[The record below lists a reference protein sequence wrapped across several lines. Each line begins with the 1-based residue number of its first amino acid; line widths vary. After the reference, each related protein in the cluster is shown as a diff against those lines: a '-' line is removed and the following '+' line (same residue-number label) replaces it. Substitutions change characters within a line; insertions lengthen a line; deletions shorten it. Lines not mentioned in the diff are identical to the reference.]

1 MREGLSVADRASP
14 KQKRNLLLEKKL
26 SKDSVTSTK
35 FSESTEELQNQSS
48 HSSESHST
56 KKLKEFEKP
65 PSSKL
70 NDLTTYVSD
79 KKRSVASANK
89 NLNYFQNCG
98 TISLDYS
105 KEKKQLS
112 KSKKREVSNELI
124 DSVSVNTPEL
134 KSESLDSLDK
144 STNEL
149 IAEEETK
156 ENHLNIDPDLVH
168 NNNNNNNSQ
177 NNYNFSSFKKTDT
190 SIPTYS
196 IPEYTSYIS
205 PYTKIPSYYPHQNN
219 LEVRTSVNSYY
230 TNPSGSIS
238 PNSVPTYQASSF
250 HQTNPEPTFYS
261 PPFVPS
267 IYTPEVHSI
276 YPNYNM
282 DANNNTMDFLNMYSS
297 NSPRNRIGNSPSIY
311 QNSPSMEYSQ
321 EKTFSYDAG
330 PNNTFETSSTKYT
343 NPSGVT
349 SYEYGAFSENPQ
361 LSHIRKVTEEHS
373 IMNPMNSPN
382 IIDPTRLSIPGSFP
396 NIDSNRLMH
405 PDVGNSTT
413 ILEEMTTRNETVD
426 MCKTIES
433 PPDYSRATH
442 SSQVV
447 EKKFVHE
454 GYDTIKIP
462 KYREVEI
469 VEKLVEVPVVHTIN
483 KYVHKHEIKQV
494 EKLVKRPINK
504 YIETK
509 IEVPELYYKDKVVE
523 IPEMHEIVKIVEKPQ
538 VQERIIYK
546 SKIETKIIPKYIEV
560 PVVKIIDKYEEYD
573 DIQEVVKTV
582 HVKKIVEIPN
592 EVIKRVKVPIKKIIE
607 QPNYV
612 PIIKYRDVPIEKIR
626 YVPKIKTIEHVKTI
640 PKIIDIP
647 VPVKIPKIK
656 YIDKPVY
663 INKYI
668 DHYVNVPVSKRII
681 PVYKDGGKK
690 IIEIPIHKPY
700 IVNHDTIV
708 PKSINNSMLNGSC
721 SVYTK
726 RLDINSLSPMKKNEL
741 YEMVNRKPNGMN
753 RAATVSNFF
762 SSSNFGSAP
771 VLGMNNNN
779 NNNGLSNSSIN
790 GRYPND
796 LIAGG
801 SNDLLNSSPNVYNNN
816 NNNISMVNGS
826 AYHPVRVRSNS
837 CARFP
842 TDVIGRTY
850 HSNGTHPSNYTV
862 PNIPLENYSSQAFY
876 SNPLGS
882 SSSMNFK
889 NGRNDIGMMHSTEN
903 FNVPSMI
910 NSGRMSNSHSMYPTN
925 SMNPSSWKQMK
936 SYSFSNLPGSFSN
949 PVGSFPTINNQQN
962 MIHSSVNRNRL
973 ESSNIGSRSPSVGS
987 IDGISAYA
995 VEYVG
1000 ELNDKLGKSNRS
1012 SEMIYEER
1020 NFEGSNYSFTK

>member
-1 MREGLSVADRASP
+1 MREGLSVVDRATP

-35 FSESTEELQNQSS
+35 FSESTEELPNQSS

-56 KKLKEFEKP
+56 KKLKEFEEP
-65 PSSKL
+65 SSSKL
-70 NDLTTYVSD
+70 NDFASYVSD
-79 KKRSVASANK
+79 KKRSVASADK

-105 KEKKQLS
+105 KEKKKLY
-112 KSKKREVSNELI
+112 KSKKREVTNDLI
-124 DSVSVNTPEL
+124 DSVSTNTPEL
-134 KSESLDSLDK
+134 KSESLDTFDK
-144 STNEL
+144 NTNEL
-149 IAEEETK
+149 IGKEETK
-156 ENHLNIDPDLVH
+156 ENHSNIDPNLVH
-168 NNNNNNNSQ
+168 NNNNSSSSSTSQ
-177 NNYNFSSFKKTDT
+177 KNYNFSSFKKIDT

-196 IPEYTSYIS
+196 IPEYNSYIS
-205 PYTKIPSYYPHQNN
+205 ANTNLPSYYPHPNHSAI
-219 LEVRTSVNSYY
+219 RTSAHSYY
-230 TNPSGSIS
+230 TNPPSCVS
-238 PNSVPTYQASSF
+238 PNSVPTYQTSSF
-250 HQTNPEPTFYS
+250 HPTIPEPTFYS

-267 IYTPEVHSI
+267 INTPEVHSI

-282 DANNNTMDFLNMYSS
+282 DANNTMDFLNMYSS
-297 NSPRNRIGNSPSIY
+297 NSPRNRISNSPSIY

-321 EKTFSYDAG
+321 EKTFSYDAAG

-349 SYEYGAFSENPQ
+349 SYEYGAFSENPH
-361 LSHIRKVTEEHS
+361 LSHMKKVVEENS
-373 IMNPMNSPN
+373 IMNSMNSPN

-396 NIDSNRLMH
+396 NIDSNRLLH
-405 PDVGNSTT
+405 PNIGNPTT
-413 ILEEMTTRNETVD
+413 ILDEMTTRKQTVD

-509 IEVPELYYKDKVVE
+509 IEIPELYYKDKVVE
-523 IPEMHEIVKIVEKPQ
+523 IPEMHEIVKIVEKPE

-681 PVYKDGGKK
+681 PVYKNGGKK

-753 RAATVSNFF
+753 RATTVSNSF
-762 SSSNFGSAP
+762 SNPNFGSAP
-771 VLGMNNNN
+771 VLGMNTNTTTT
-779 NNNGLSNSSIN
+779 NNNGLSNFGMN
-790 GRYPND
+790 ERYPND

-801 SNDLLNSSPNVYNNN
+801 SNNLNGSPNVYNN
-816 NNNISMVNGS
+816 ISMENRNE
-826 AYHPVRVRSNS
+826 YHTVPVRSNS
-837 CARFP
+837 CVRFP

-850 HSNGTHPSNYTV
+850 HSNGIHPSNYTV
-862 PNIPLENYSSQAFY
+862 PNIPLDNYSSQGFY

-882 SSSMNFK
+882 SSMNFR
-889 NGRNDIGMMHSTEN
+889 NGRNDIGMMHSSEN

-910 NSGRMSNSHSMYPTN
+910 SPGRMSNSHSVYPTN
-925 SMNPSSWKQMK
+925 SMGPPSWKQMK
-936 SYSFSNLPGSFSN
+936 SYSFSNLPGSFNN
-949 PVGSFPTINNQQN
+949 PIGSFPTINNQQN
-962 MIHSSVNRNRL
+962 MNHSSLHRNRL
-973 ESSNIGSRSPSVGS
+973 ESSNMGSRSPSVGS